1 MTKHNTLM
9 DTIIDDLL
17 NNPDLTL
24 DDIKKKNN
32 VNSKLLL
39 SYIEHIYKNK
49 NRNKYYDIKYRISPR
64 YEIDLK
70 VKKAFEEFLQSD
82 KSLKKIFSSFDINEQ
97 SALKRLQDNTFTSKN
112 LKLVIEVSRKL
123 RDTGLVGINII
134 DLVTKTVL
142 KYYNPKA
149 KFSVFNTIQKGT
161 ENIYLDLQEIL
172 SDEMYERFLIADK
185 TKRARMLELNKAC
198 FRATYNNTTIEEELQ
213 HTPSKPNIDDIDYG
227 FLRFCSPCLIKVLK
241 DCKKN
246 NSIKSS
252 PLLQTILNKTATKSE
267 WDRLDKKYGKLE
279 PIDSDNYYNLNITR

>member
-17 NNPDLTL
+17 SNPDLTL

-39 SYIEHIYKNK
+39 SYIEHIYKN
-49 NRNKYYDIKYRISPR
+49 RNKYYDIKYRISPR
-64 YEIDLK
+64 YETDLK

-82 KSLKKIFSSFDINEQ
+82 KSLKKIFSSFGINEQ
-97 SALKRLQDNTFTSKN
+97 SALKRLQDNIFTSKN

-123 RDTGLVGINII
+123 RDTGLVGISTI
-134 DLVTKTVL
+134 DLATKTVL
-142 KYYNPKA
+142 KYYNPRA
-149 KFSVFNTIQKGT
+149 KFSVFSVIQKGT

-172 SDEMYERFLIADK
+172 SDEMYDRFLIADK

-198 FRATYNNTTIEEELQ
+198 FRATYNNTTIEEELEQ
-213 HTPSKPNIDDIDYG
+213 TPSKPNTDDIDYG

-246 NSIKSS
+246 NSIKPS

-279 PIDSDNYYNLNITR
+279 PIDSDNYYNINLTR

>member
-1 MTKHNTLM
+1 M